1 MRNEKEKG
9 KQMKI
14 LVTAKRVTDPEM
26 KIKVKE
32 DGSGIELSS
41 LSFKVNPFDEIAI
54 EEALRIKEDKGGE
67 VIVIGIGSD
76 KAQTE
81 IRYGLSMGADRG
93 IHVSVGADP
102 DSDAVARIL
111 VKLVEMESPDLVI
124 LGKQAIDVDD
134 NQVAQLLAAYLGWG
148 QACFA
153 SKVEVGENTA
163 RVEREV
169 DGGIEV
175 VDMDLPG
182 VISADLRLNEP
193 RYPALPAIMKAKK
206 KEIKKVTTSD
216 LGIDMTPKVVV
227 KAMAEPPRRKGGR
240 IVEDVEALIKALKEE
255 AKVL

>member
-1 MRNEKEKG
+1 
-9 KQMKI
+9 MKI
-14 LVTAKRVTDPEM
+14 LVTAKRVTDPDM
-26 KIKVKE
+26 KIKVKA
-32 DGSGIELSS
+32 DGTGVEMSS
-41 LSFKVNPFDEIAI
+41 MSFKVNPFDEIAI

-67 VIVIGIGSD
+67 VIVVGIGDD

-93 IHVSVGADP
+93 IHVTAGSDL

-111 VKLVEMESPDLVI
+111 EKVVETESPDIVL

-134 NQVAQLLAAYLGWG
+134 NQVSQLLAEYLGWG

-153 SKVEVGENTA
+153 SKVGINENTA

-206 KEIKKVTTSD
+206 KEIKKMTPSD
-216 LGIDMTPKVVV
+216 LGVDPTPKVVITQL
-227 KAMAEPPRRKGGR
+227 AEPEERKGGR
-240 IVEDVEALIKALKEE
+240 IVEDVAELIKALREE
-255 AKVL
+255 ARVI

>member
-1 MRNEKEKG
+1 
-9 KQMKI
+9 MKI
-14 LVTAKRVTDPEM
+14 LVTAKRVTDPDM
-26 KIKVKE
+26 KIKIKP

-41 LSFKVNPFDEIAI
+41 MSFKVNPFDEIAI

-67 VIVIGIGSD
+67 VVVVGIGSD
-76 KAQTE
+76 KAATE

-93 IHVSVGADP
+93 IHVSVAADP

-111 VKLVEMESPDLVI
+111 VKLVEKEKPDLVL

-134 NQVAQLLAAYLGWG
+134 NQVAQLLAEYLGWG

-153 SKVEVGENTA
+153 SRVNIDGAKAV
-163 RVEREV
+163 VEREV

-175 VDMDLPG
+175 VEMVLPG

-206 KEIKKVTTSD
+206 KEIKQMSPSD
-216 LGIDMTPKVVV
+216 LGVDMTPKVVV
-227 KAMAEPPRRKGGR
+227 AAMSEPPQRKGGR
-240 IVEDVEALIKALKEE
+240 IVEDVIQLVKLLKEE
-255 AKVL
+255 AKVI